1 MTKTTNGRP
10 TNRARFTPKT
20 DAQRESELADLKE
33 TLANGVAAIK
43 NSEDWKRYLRLAAR
57 FHTYS
62 LNNVILVMIQ
72 CDARG
77 MKPPT
82 RLASFKK
89 WQEFKRNVSKGQKG
103 LKIFAPIIVK
113 VKPGDKEYDP
123 TREKTRLA
131 GFRVTVTFDY
141 QQTEDEPLP
150 ERSEII
156 YPDGEIPAGMWD
168 SAVRYAAS
176 LGFSVSIGET
186 GRADGFTDHISK
198 RIVVSAKLKNVAR
211 ETTTLIHEIG
221 HAVLHAPADYD
232 YAANRGEAETEAESV
247 AFIVGTYFG
256 IDTGTESFAYVGGWV
271 PDAATLS
278 KVGTRIMR
286 TVREI
291 IAAIEPDIVTGDV
304 PAPVPAETGTDEALM
319 LF

>member
-10 TNRARFTPKT
+10 ASRKPYVRKT
-20 DAQRESELADLKE
+20 DAERESELSDLKE
-33 TLANGVAAIK
+33 TLVNGVAAIK

-62 LNNVILVMIQ
+62 LNNIILVMIQ
-72 CDARG
+72 CEARG

-113 VKPGDKEYDP
+113 VKPGDKDYDP
-123 TREKTRLA
+123 TREKTRLV
-131 GFRVTVTFDY
+131 GFRPAVTFDY
-141 QQTEDEPLP
+141 QQTEGEPLP
-150 ERSEII
+150 ERPEIV

-168 SAVRYAAS
+168 SAVRFATGH
-176 LGFSVSIGET
+176 GFSVSIGDT
-186 GRADGFTDHISK
+186 GRADGFTDHVSK
-198 RIVVSAKLKNVAR
+198 RIVVSAKLKNIAR
-211 ETTTLIHEIG
+211 ETTTLIHEIA
-221 HAVLHAPADYD
+221 HMILHAPADYD

-256 IDTGTESFAYVGGWV
+256 IDTGTESFAYVGTWA
-271 PDAATLS
+271 PDAATIS

-291 IAAIEPDIVTGDV
+291 IAAVEPDIVKDDA
-304 PAPVPAETGTDEALM
+304 PAPVPVETPSDEALT